1 MSFIGFNSKEL
12 YQKALKKDKLR
23 KEQDKLIDLINKL
36 QSENKYTQAEEIHTK
51 INQLAEEIDLLK
63 EYTEYLI
70 KTKIIEI
77 PYKENY
83 TKEYILNEINNRI

>member
-12 YQKALKKDKLR
+12 YQEAIKKDNLR
-23 KEQDKLIDLINKL
+23 KEQNDLIDLINKL
-36 QSENKYTQAEEIHTK
+36 QLEDKYEEANQVHIK
-51 INQLAEEIDLLK
+51 INMLAEQIDNLK
-63 EYTEYLI
+63 EYNEYII

-83 TKEYILNEINNRI
+83 TKDYLLKEINNRI